1 MAPSLRLAELRI
13 PLRRPFTNARRT
25 VAERGLVLVGITE
38 AGATGWGEAAPFPGM
53 TAESVNEVWE
63 ALRDRAGRVLDGDL
77 SGLPATG
84 AAAADQARSDW
95 KARMDGTPLGG
106 RAEGGGRRARAC
118 AAVGLEQS
126 PDETVRRVGEAV
138 EAGIRQVK
146 IKIEPGRDLD
156 WLRAVS
162 AGFPEISAAADA
174 NGSYEEDDPI
184 LEKLDGLSLAYLE
197 QPLAA
202 GDLDGSRRLS
212 ARLETP
218 ICLDESASS
227 PAGAGEAVARR
238 AADMVSLKPG
248 LLGAAGAR
256 RMAERAEAAGMAV
269 KIGGLV
275 ETSVGRAHALALAA
289 SAADAGPSSIRLT
302 DLVPPRQLLAADVSP
317 HPWNLTDGFLTLS
330 DGPGLGLDVDLSEAE
345 AAGCVVRI
353 ETFTA

>member
-13 PLRRPFTNARRT
+13 PLLRPFTNARRT
-25 VAERGLVLVGITE
+25 AAERALVLVGVTE
-38 AGATGWGEAAPFPGM
+38 AGTTGWGEAAPFPGT
-53 TAESVNEVWE
+53 TAEGVNEVWE

-84 AAAADQARSDW
+84 AAAADQAWTDW

-106 RAEGGGRRARAC
+106 PAGGGRRARAC
-118 AAVGLEQS
+118 AAVGLEKS
-126 PDETVRRVGEAV
+126 PDEAVRRVGEAA

-156 WLRAVS
+156 YLRAVI

-174 NGSYEEDDPI
+174 NGSYEEGDPI
-184 LEKLDGLSLAYLE
+184 LEKLDGLPLAYLE

-202 GDLDGSRRLS
+202 DDLDGSRRLS
-212 ARLETP
+212 RRLETP

-227 PAGAGEAVARR
+227 PAGAREAVTRR

-289 SAADAGPSSIRLT
+289 SATDEEPSSIRFT
-302 DLVPPRQLLAADVSP
+302 DLVPPRLLLAADVSP
-317 HPWNLTDGFLTLS
+317 HPWNLADGFLTAS
-330 DGPGLGLDVDLSEAE
+330 ARPGLGLDVDLAEAE

-353 ETFTA
+353 DTFTP

>member
-13 PLRRPFTNARRT
+13 PLLRPFTNARRT
-25 VAERGLVLVGITE
+25 VAERGLVLVGVTE
-38 AGATGWGEAAPFPGM
+38 AGKAGWGEAAPFPGM
-53 TAESVNEVWE
+53 TAESVNEVWK
-63 ALRDRAGRVLDGDL
+63 ALRDRAGRVLERDL

-84 AAAADQARSDW
+84 AAAADQAWADW
-95 KARMDGTPLGG
+95 EARMDGIPLGG
-106 RAEGGGRRARAC
+106 RASGGRRARAC

-156 WLRAVS
+156 CLRAVRHS
-162 AGFPEISAAADA
+162 FPEISAAADA
-174 NGSYEEDDPI
+174 NGSYEEGDPF
-184 LEKLDGLSLAYLE
+184 LEKVDGLSLAYLE

-202 GDLDGSRRLS
+202 DDLDGSRRLS

-218 ICLDESASS
+218 ICLDESAAS
-227 PAGAGEAVARR
+227 PAGAREAVTRR
-238 AADMVSLKPG
+238 AAGMVSLKPG

-256 RMAERAEAAGMAV
+256 RMAERAEAAGMTV

-289 SAADAGPSSIRLT
+289 SAADAGPPSIRFT
-302 DLVPPRQLLAADVSP
+302 DLVPPRRLLAADVSP
-317 HPWNLTDGFLTLS
+317 RPWNLTDGCLTLP
-330 DGPGLGLDVDLSEAE
+330 DGPGLGFDVDLAEAE

-353 ETFTA
+353 DTFTA